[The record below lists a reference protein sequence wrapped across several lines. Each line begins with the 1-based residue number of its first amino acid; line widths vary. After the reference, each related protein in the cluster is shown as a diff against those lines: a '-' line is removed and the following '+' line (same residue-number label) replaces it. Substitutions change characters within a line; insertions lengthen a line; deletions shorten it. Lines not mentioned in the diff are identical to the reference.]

1 MAKSK
6 RRANNEGSITLR
18 KDGKWLASL
27 KIGMKVDGKP
37 KYKYLYADTQREA
50 IQKLE
55 ELKLTL
61 NMGIQVERGDITVE
75 KWCMTWMEK
84 YKKKLRPTTKTSYYN
99 NIRIHINPYI
109 GGVALNKLETGQ
121 IQYML
126 DKAYN
131 NGENSISLFIKV
143 YNVLN
148 GALKQAVK
156 NKMIKTNPCEDI
168 VFPEDNTKT
177 MTVFTVEEQKAFI
190 KALKGEQY
198 KVLFMSYLYTGA
210 RLGELPALT
219 WKDVNFDKRYIDINK
234 KTAVIHNYYAEG
246 KKTELQIQDYCKS
259 KSSKRK
265 IYITGMLINLLKEH
279 KEQQKAELQAI
290 GNEWTEESLVFPT
303 SVGTILHPR
312 NIQTIFER
320 IRNKANIE
328 HGTMHTLRHTYA
340 TRCFEADIDIK
351 IVSEQLGHKNV
362 KITYDTYVHVI
373 PGKKLKEMEK
383 LNALDSL
390 TA

>member
-1 MAKSK
+1 MNK
-6 RRANNEGSITLR
+6 RRCNGEGSITLR

-27 KIGMKVDGKP
+27 KIGMNADGKP
-37 KYKYLYADTQREA
+37 KYKYLYGDTQKEA

-75 KWCMTWMEK
+75 KWCQNWMDK

-109 GGVALNKLETGQ
+109 GGVPLNKLETGQ

-168 VFPEDNTKT
+168 AFPEDNTKT
-177 MTVFTVEEQKAFI
+177 MTVFTVEEQKAFV
-190 KALKGEQY
+190 KALEGERY

-219 WKDVNFDKRYIDINK
+219 WKDINFDKHYIDINK

-246 KKTELQIQDYCKS
+246 KKTELQVQDYCKS

-265 IYITGMLINLLKEH
+265 IYITDMLINLLKEH
-279 KEQQKAELQAI
+279 REQQKAEFQTI
-290 GNEWTEESLVFPT
+290 GKEWRSESLVFPT
-303 SVGTILHPR
+303 SAGTILHPR

-320 IRNKANIE
+320 IRKKAKIE

-340 TRCFEADIDIK
+340 TRCFEADIGIK

-373 PGKKLKEMEK
+373 PDKKLKEMEK